1 MSGLKYNFKL
11 MQNEIESKM
20 DEVEDDSAAKF
31 GNPEETTFEERRF
44 IPKEV
49 LDATNTGDSG
59 NCEILLV

>member
-20 DEVEDDSAAKF
+20 DEVEDDSAAEF
-31 GNPEETTFEERRF
+31 SNPEKTTFEERRF
-44 IPKEV
+44 IPEEV

-59 NCEILLV
+59 NCEI